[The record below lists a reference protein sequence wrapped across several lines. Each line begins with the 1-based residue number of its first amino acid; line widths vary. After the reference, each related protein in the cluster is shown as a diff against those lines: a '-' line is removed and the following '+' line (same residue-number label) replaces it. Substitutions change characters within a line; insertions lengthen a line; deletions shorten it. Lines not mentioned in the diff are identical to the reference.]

1 MFVPMA
7 MAAFYVVVAMRM
19 KMPVSFPVRR
29 AAFLAVVV
37 PMFVRMPMGHIQ
49 ALLFLAADA
58 HIHMRPP
65 NAAFLRRNRRNF
77 QPRNAQRVH
86 IPQKFLPG
94 LRLQQLVKRGNE
106 HIPRRAHIAL

>member
-1 MFVPMA
+1 MLVPMA

-29 AAFLAVVV
+29 AASLAAVVLV
-37 PMFVRMPMGHIQ
+37 CMPMGHIQ

-94 LRLQQLVKRGNE
+94 LWLQQLVKRGHE
-106 HIPRRAHIAL
+106 HISRRAHIAL

>member
-19 KMPVSFPVRR
+19 KMPVH
-29 AAFLAVVV
+29 AVVV

-94 LRLQQLVKRGNE
+94 LWLQQLVKRGHE